1 MSRFRVIPR
10 AAAQL
15 SRQEMY
21 DLIRSPLITEKATAA
36 SEHNQIIFK
45 VPVTATKRE
54 VKAAVEGLFSVKV
67 DAVNTIRVEGKTKRF
82 RNQLGRRSDYKKA
95 IVTLAEG
102 SRIDVTTGI

>member
-10 AAAQL
+10 AETKL

-45 VPVTATKRE
+45 VPLTATKRE

-67 DAVNTIRVEGKTKRF
+67 NAVNTIRVQGKLKRS
-82 RNQLGRRSDYKKA
+82 RGRPGQRSDFKKA
-95 IVTLAEG
+95 VVTLAEG

>member
-10 AAAQL
+10 AETKL

-36 SEHNQIIFK
+36 SEHNQVIFK
-45 VPVTATKRE
+45 VPLTATKRE

-67 DAVNTIRVEGKTKRF
+67 DAVNTIRVQGKLKRV
-82 RNQLGRRSDYKKA
+82 RGRPGQRSDFKKA

-102 SRIDVTTGI
+102 SRIDVSTGI

>member
-1 MSRFRVIPR
+1 
-10 AAAQL
+10 
-15 SRQEMY
+15 MY
-21 DLIRSPLITEKATAA
+21 DLIRSPLITEKATAV

-67 DAVNTIRVEGKTKRF
+67 DAVNTIRVQGKLKRV
-82 RNQLGRRSDYKKA
+82 RGRPGQRSDFKKA

-102 SRIDVTTGI
+102 SKIDVTTGI

>member
-10 AAAQL
+10 ASAQL

-45 VPVTATKRE
+45 VPLTATKRE
-54 VKAAVEGLFSVKV
+54 VKAAVEGLFDVKV
-67 DAVNTIRVEGKTKRF
+67 EAVNTIRVEGKTKRF